1 MKKTIWIT
9 VLTLGIIGY
18 SFGQSS
24 IEFIPTAGYTFPDKL
39 SFDQSIGRIDDGL
52 NLGGSVQFN
61 FTRNFG
67 LELMY
72 NRVDADAKMY
82 DYGSNMS
89 SRPFYQTHAGI
100 NYILIGPISS
110 VQVPGSPVHLFFGG
124 MLGAAVY
131 TPGTDDFSGNAGFA
145 WGLQTGTNIY
155 FTRKLGL
162 RLSARLLS
170 ATPSNH
176 GSGYYFGRFGEN
188 HGGYFSN
195 PPIYQFGFNAGLI
208 IGLGQASKAVQQHSS
223 GPARRSHVPRPR
235 RYYYY

>member
-1 MKKTIWIT
+1 
-9 VLTLGIIGY
+9 
-18 SFGQSS
+18 
-24 IEFIPTAGYTFPDKL
+24 
-39 SFDQSIGRIDDGL
+39 
-52 NLGGSVQFN
+52 
-61 FTRNFG
+61 
-67 LELMY
+67 
-72 NRVDADAKMY
+72 MY

-176 GSGYYFGRFGEN
+176 GSGYYFGSFGEN

-208 IGLGQASKAVQQHSS
+208 IGLGQASKAQQR
-223 GPARRSHVPRPR
+223 PARPERRSHVPRPR

>member
-9 VLTLGIIGY
+9 FLTLGIIGY

-39 SFDQSIGRIDDGL
+39 SFDQSFGRIDDGL

-176 GSGYYFGRFGEN
+176 GSGYYFGSFGEN

-208 IGLGQASKAVQQHSS
+208 IGLGQASKVQQR
-223 GPARRSHVPRPR
+223 PARPERRSHVPRPR

>member
-9 VLTLGIIGY
+9 FLTLGIIGY

-39 SFDQSIGRIDDGL
+39 SFDQSFGRIDDGL
-52 NLGGSVQFN
+52 NLGGSVRFN

-176 GSGYYFGRFGEN
+176 GSGYYFGSFGEN

-208 IGLGQASKAVQQHSS
+208 IGLGQASKVQQR
-223 GPARRSHVPRPR
+223 PARPERRSHVPRPR